1 MVKIGFGEKMKQKY
15 LTTLSILALALVSAC
30 GPAPEPTLTNE
41 EIIETAAAQAW
52 IAITE
57 TAAAMP
63 TATETPIPPTAT
75 LTPLPTFTFT
85 PFPTIQPLG
94 ITNPVGGAP
103 TNNPCY
109 EPPVAEPKGT
119 TVQIKLVNN
128 SKGLVDLS
136 LGMEN
141 ANTQGEC
148 ATYFF
153 RLGRY
158 DQPVVTVLAA
168 CYWGYAYITD
178 PTSNSRTAAPLCLF
192 ETTKTVPVSIGPE
205 VIGLQ

>member
-1 MVKIGFGEKMKQKY
+1 MTKKY
-15 LTTLSILALALVSAC
+15 LTILSIFIITLVSAC
-30 GPAPEPTLTNE
+30 GPAPEPTLSAGDIAN
-41 EIIETAAAQAW
+41 TAVADAW
-52 IAITE
+52 LAMTATQLAI
-57 TAAAMP
+57 P
-63 TATETPIPPTAT
+63 TATATIPPTET
-75 LTPLPTFTFT
+75 FTPLPTVT
-85 PFPTIQPLG
+85 PLLLPTLPPIQTANGLAIG
-94 ITNPVGGAP
+94 SAP

-109 EPPVAEPKGT
+109 EPPPAEPKGT
-119 TVQIKLVNN
+119 LVQIRLVNN
-128 SKGLVDLS
+128 SKGLVDLN

-141 ANTQGEC
+141 PNAQGEC

-178 PTSNSRTAAPLCLF
+178 PTSNARTAAPLCLY
-192 ETTKTVPVSIGPE
+192 ETTKTVPVSINAE